1 MIIQKD
7 NFIIEVERSGNGN
20 PPGVKGMAPNHSS
33 SWFRVNNGK
42 WIHNPFRSFIE
53 LCEYLI
59 KLEDDEVE
67 TFIQLIEEDDK

>member
-33 SWFRVNNGK
+33 SWFRVNGGK
-42 WIHNPFRSFIE
+42 WVGNPFRSHITLVE
-53 LCEYLI
+53 EII
-59 KLEDDEVE
+59 KLKDDEVE
-67 TFIQLIEEDDK
+67 TFIQLIEENGE